1 MGRRLGQHFLRD
13 ESALSR
19 IAAAACPAREPLV
32 IEIGPGEGALTR
44 HLAARAERVVAIE
57 LDAAL
62 AARLDVAGAEVIHAD
77 VLGADLSQWGE
88 CVIAGNLPYYIT
100 SPIIEKILALGSQC
114 RRAVLLV
121 QKEVAERLAASPGS
135 RDYGYLTVSA
145 QSRAQVEPL
154 FDVPR
159 GAFRPP
165 PKVDSSVV
173 RLTPRAAALSPEFL
187 SFAAQCF
194 RMKRKTLR
202 NNLAAS
208 FPRIAEHP
216 FAGLRAEQLSLTE
229 LQELFD
235 ALVS

>member
-44 HLAARAERVVAIE
+44 HLAARAERLIAIE

-62 AARLDVAGAEVIHAD
+62 AARLDIAGAEVVHAD

-100 SPIIEKILALGSQC
+100 SPIIEKILALGPQC

-154 FDVPR
+154 FDVRR

-173 RLTPRAAALSPEFL
+173 RLTPRAAPSPEFL

-216 FAGLRAEQLSLTE
+216 FAGLRAEQLSLAQ
-229 LQELFD
+229 LRALFD

>member
-13 ESALSR
+13 ESALRR

-44 HLAARAERVVAIE
+44 DLAARADRVIAIE
-57 LDAAL
+57 LDPEL
-62 AARLDVAGAEVIHAD
+62 ARGLVLPGVEVLHAD
-77 VLGADLSQWGE
+77 VLSADLSQWGE
-88 CVIAGNLPYYIT
+88 CVVAGNLPYYIT
-100 SPIIEKILALGSQC
+100 SPVLEKILALGPLC
-114 RRAVLLV
+114 RRAVLMV
-121 QKEVAERLAASPGS
+121 QREVAERLAASPGS

-145 QSRAQVEPL
+145 QSRAVVEVL

-165 PKVDSSVV
+165 PRVDSSVV
-173 RLTPRAAALSPEFL
+173 RLTPRVSAPPPEFL
-187 SFAAQCF
+187 AFAAACF

-202 NNLAAS
+202 NNLAARY
-208 FPRIAEHP
+208 PAVAQHP
-216 FAGLRAEQLSLTE
+216 WAGLRAEQLSIGE
-229 LQELFD
+229 LKALFD